1 MLKTLYNLYIKRA
14 QLKIDIGENNNMI
27 VEKNL
32 KKVFTKEESNNIIRK
47 KYNPLKA
54 KKFEREGLCM
64 KEKDILLEEIIKQL
78 NFIER
83 IFFKKKFIKIYKNG
97 ITYGFN
103 NK

>member
-1 MLKTLYNLYIKRA
+1 
-14 QLKIDIGENNNMI
+14 MI

-47 KYNPLKA
+47 KYNPLNKDC
-54 KKFEREGLCM
+54 KIFEREGLDM
-64 KEKDILLEEIIKQL
+64 KEKDIVLEEVIEQL

-83 IFFKKKFIKIYKNG
+83 IIFKKKFIKIYKLG
-97 ITYGFN
+97 IAFGFN